1 MYTMHS
7 CTTSAYVSDAGMVLT
22 LRRICR
28 LSSQDPE
35 CLAYLQPLV
44 LGNDIGQTL
53 KLLPDDSV
61 VCTGFAGR
69 LGLEVAHQHKGAWDS
84 V

>member
-1 MYTMHS
+1 MHS

-22 LRRICR
+22 LRRICS
-28 LSSQDPE
+28 LSSRSPE

-61 VCTGFAGR
+61 VRTGCAGR
-69 LGLEVAHQHKGAWDS
+69 LRLEVAHQHKGAWNS